1 MSTMSTSQSGT
12 REVGGAK
19 SGKDKNFAARRVPDF
34 ARLHAMEDARVARWK
49 RQHSRKLTVPL
60 AFKLT
65 PAVPQP
71 PALEKAG
78 SENADSRSQNGS
90 RTPRNERD
98 ATSSKAPLAVK
109 SGGQKENENKT
120 QHTNGS
126 ALAGSGAGDRTST
139 RVGPPSSHVMYP
151 SAFAPSTGRR
161 PPSTVLAQPINV
173 AARPVSMGVP
183 PATRPVSA
191 PRDTYG
197 HMRVLAPTQKQQQ
210 QGPSLVP
217 MAPSQPSET
226 PAGPRP
232 PPNAVPAASSRVQ
245 EDVKAAAREP
255 EVPAAS
261 SGEDRKSV
269 V

>member
-98 ATSSKAPLAVK
+98 AATSSKAPLAVK

-139 RVGPPSSHVMYP
+139 RVGTRPAPAGAPPPPSSR
-151 SAFAPSTGRR
+151 SPSTSRRALSPWASRR
-161 PPSTVLAQPINV
+161 PRALSRPRATPTANARARSDPEAAAAGTL
-173 AARPVSMGVP
+173 ARPDGAI
-183 PATRPVSA
+183 PALGDARGPA
-191 PRDTYG
+191 P
-197 HMRVLAPTQKQQQ
+197 APER
-210 QGPSLVP
+210 GASGLV
-217 MAPSQPSET
+217 E
-226 PAGPRP
+226 G
-232 PPNAVPAASSRVQ
+232 
-245 EDVKAAAREP
+245 
-255 EVPAAS
+255 
-261 SGEDRKSV
+261 
-269 V
+269 